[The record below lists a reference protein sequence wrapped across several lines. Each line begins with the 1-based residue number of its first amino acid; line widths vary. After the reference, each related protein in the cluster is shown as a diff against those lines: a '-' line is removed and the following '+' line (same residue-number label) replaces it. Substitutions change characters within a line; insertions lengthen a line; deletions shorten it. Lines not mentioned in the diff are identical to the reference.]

1 MDVTPLSTDASN
13 IWPAGQNIERWAEP
27 SVVLT
32 TFDDIEEYHPALT
45 QYILDMAADE
55 AKARRWNGT
64 TGGVGGAKI
73 YHLER
78 WGMPEAD
85 LIHARALELFR
96 RVIGCGEAVA
106 DITWST
112 VYRRGDHCMPHSHVR
127 ALASLVYFLDLGEES
142 DSDSADGRFNF
153 ADPRLKAC
161 CRAEEGHMTT
171 PCAPLHKAGTM
182 LMFPGQVVHFVT
194 PYQGTRS
201 RITLSWNINKTA
213 IPGSPIPD

>member
-1 MDVTPLSTDASN
+1 MEVMPSATTTEAA
-13 IWPAGQNIERWAEP
+13 WPAGQKIERWAEP

-32 TFDDIEEYHPALT
+32 TFEDTQDYHPALIEH
-45 QYILDMAADE
+45 ILGMAADE
-55 AKARRWNGT
+55 AQAERWNGT
-64 TGGVGGAKI
+64 VGGAKV

-96 RVIGCGEAVA
+96 RVIGCDEAVP
-106 DITWST
+106 DLTWST

-127 ALASLVYFLDLGEES
+127 AVASLVYFLDLGDDADA
-142 DSDSADGRFNF
+142 DSPDGRFNF
-153 ADPRLKAC
+153 ADPRLKVC
-161 CRAEEGHMTT
+161 CRAEQGHMTT

-182 LMFPGQVVHFVT
+182 LMFPGQVVHYVT
-194 PYQGTRS
+194 PYQGERP